1 MLNLTLKTLNQLKLW
16 PDERKALEKIILYA
30 NKNGIKVYLF
40 WSRLNWYGK
49 DIDLILSW
57 NTTKENLKQLKK
69 IAFLNTDTT
78 IDFVVES
85 DKTKAFIDFVKFMRN

>member
-57 NTTKENLKQLKK
+57 NTTKENLKHMKK

-85 DKTKAFIDFVKFMRN
+85 DKTRSFIDFVKPI

>member
-57 NTTKENLKQLKK
+57 NITKEKLKQMKK
-69 IAFLNTDTT
+69 IAILNTDTT